1 MKHPQSP
8 GSHHVQQIRCA
19 CGLLQQNQ
27 VKIQIQSMNLDR
39 YVNIDIPDMYGKDFL
54 YLDGK

>member
-1 MKHPQSP
+1 MKQPQSP
-8 GSHHVQQIRCA
+8 GSHVQQIRCA

-39 YVNIDIPDMYGKDFL
+39 YVNIDIPDMCEKDFL